1 MNQIVCRITTTHHD
15 GIAMFMFKV
24 TGINGLRMGMNNT
37 DVRFILKF
45 NYADAVMSLNYLCL
59 FLPNHN

>member
-1 MNQIVCRITTTHHD
+1 
-15 GIAMFMFKV
+15 MFMFKV